1 METAWDVV
9 GGGIEKEEGTW
20 TEGGG
25 NVLSAVNSGGLFSS
39 SGIGGGGGKI
49 KSAAGGGGAK
59 GGGKAKRVSPAGGG
73 GSVPN
78 RVPNESSGNDDS
90 VDETK
95 VSFDEGIGGGLK
107 SSDEDGRIV
116 RAGLAI

>member
-39 SGIGGGGGKI
+39 SGIGGVGGKI

-73 GSVPN
+73 GSVPK
-78 RVPNESSGNDDS
+78 SSDDS

>member
-1 METAWDVV
+1 MSPA
-9 GGGIEKEEGTW
+9 
-20 TEGGG
+20 
-25 NVLSAVNSGGLFSS
+25 
-39 SGIGGGGGKI
+39 GIGGGGGKI

-73 GSVPN
+73 
-78 RVPNESSGNDDS
+78 EIKSSDDS

-116 RAGLAI
+116 LTRAGRLVI

>member
-1 METAWDVV
+1 LETAWGVV
-9 GGGIEKEEGTW
+9 GGGIEKEEGTS

-39 SGIGGGGGKI
+39 SGIGGGEGKI

-59 GGGKAKRVSPAGGG
+59 GGGIAKRVSPAGGV
-73 GSVPN
+73 GS
-78 RVPNESSGNDDS
+78 VPNESSDDS

-116 RAGLAI
+116 LTAGLAI